1 MIKNLIE
8 SIKSLWVAERQ
19 LYKCA
24 VCREGI
30 LRIRMCDQTRRV
42 LEANNR
48 QLGMLQERYGA

>member
-30 LRIRMCDQTRRV
+30 LRIRMCDLTRRDRA
-42 LEANNR
+42 ENNR
-48 QLGMLQERYGA
+48 QLGTQQERHGA